1 MEFLIERGDDYT
13 RIAVGGRLD
22 NASAPQFEREVSAGL
37 LPSDGPILFDF
48 TGLDYISSSG
58 LRVVLVLTRA
68 LDRSVR
74 LSLCVPS
81 AEVRGV
87 FAVSGFDKVLPIR
100 PTLAEAEALLQ
111 SG

>member
-22 NASAPQFEREVSAGL
+22 NASVPEFQRQVSAGL
-37 LPSDGPILFDF
+37 LPDDGPILLDF
-48 TGLDYISSSG
+48 TDLEYISSSG
-58 LRVVLVLTRA
+58 LRVVFMLART

-81 AEVRGV
+81 PNVRGV
-87 FAVSGFDKVLPIR
+87 FAVSGFDKVLPIS

-111 SG
+111 S